1 MDWTTQFLPILRT
14 HDLLGIVYGLDT
26 SKQVLSTLATKFAN
40 DSRSRIA
47 NLKRQLLS
55 LHQCSLT
62 YLEYIQ
68 SAKVWFDQLVAI
80 GKPVLDEDLISFLL
94 NGLNPSFNT
103 FVTTVSLLTKEN
115 LLDDFQDEL
124 INHEM

>member
-1 MDWTTQFLPILRT
+1 
-14 HDLLGIVYGLDT
+14 
-26 SKQVLSTLATKFAN
+26 
-40 DSRSRIA
+40 
-47 NLKRQLLS
+47 
-55 LHQCSLT
+55 LT

-68 SAKVWFDQLVAI
+68 SAKVWSDQLAAI

-103 FVTTVSLLTKEN
+103 FVATVSPLTKKKQL
-115 LLDDFQDEL
+115 LLDDFQEEL